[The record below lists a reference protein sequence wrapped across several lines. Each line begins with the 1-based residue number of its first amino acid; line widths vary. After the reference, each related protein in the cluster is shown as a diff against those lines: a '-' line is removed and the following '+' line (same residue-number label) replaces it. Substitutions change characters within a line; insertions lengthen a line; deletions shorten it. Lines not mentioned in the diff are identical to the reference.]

1 MGLTL
6 NIIAHELE
14 RFGAVTRVAA
24 ENPSFERIRMCL
36 GSMPNATQGTLFLC
50 SSLDQCVQ
58 VSAAGGQCILVQ
70 PAGQQVSDDT
80 GASPQAAPEHPQG
93 ELARDPASSA
103 SPAAASPKDLMASAA
118 LTPPQG
124 NPDVPSPAAL
134 VLQTERLPLE
144 VFDGLLGTFDRYRA
158 WEQEMDACASRED
171 GLQALL
177 DASAP
182 FLQNNVVVVDPA
194 LKLLAHTRNTPCD
207 DPITMELI
215 EHGYHTEENIRKFK
229 LHKRFRPWAE
239 ETDFIINNTR
249 EVCKYTTVVYSFKT
263 RHSFSLIIVMMCNAC
278 EPSDHL
284 LDVYRMFASRVERF
298 ALRDYPEDKPSGNAT
313 DTFLRDLLH
322 GELDTATVQERCKHV
337 GIPYQ
342 SRFCLFYIQTP
353 AETVPAQR
361 LLADIATAVAPAKTV
376 AIAGGIA
383 VLCFN
388 CLSSKCSLRCESGT
402 CPSAQAHRS
411 ISSRMEQ
418 MMEKADLLCG
428 RGSKFKYLHEAPVAF
443 EQARMACKIAATK
456 SQVSGGIKDFVNWKR
471 IFSFERCFAEYLVQ
485 QMGDASK
492 LALCTYGGRVI
503 DAMAQRDA
511 QTGSDDYEF
520 LFEYL
525 VNERKPS
532 AVAQELHMHR
542 NNVKYRIDKI
552 EERFGIDTSDP
563 ALRLMILFAYK
574 LREAA
579 KAL

>member
-1 MGLTL
+1 MSGLTL

-14 RFGAVTRVAA
+14 CFGTVTCTAA
-24 ENPSFERIRMCL
+24 GDLSFERVRMCL
-36 GSMPNATQGTLFLC
+36 GSVSVSVRGTLFFC
-50 SSLDQCVQ
+50 SSLDQCAQ
-58 VSAAGGQCILVQ
+58 VSADNGQCILVQ
-70 PAGQQVSDDT
+70 PADLQVKVDADANLQ
-80 GASPQAAPEHPQG
+80 ASIATSPN
-93 ELARDPASSA
+93 PA
-103 SPAAASPKDLMASAA
+103 
-118 LTPPQG
+118 
-124 NPDVPSPAAL
+124 VL
-134 VLQTERLPLE
+134 VLQTAREPLE
-144 VFDGLLGTFDRYRA
+144 IFDALLETFDRYRA
-158 WEQEMDACASRED
+158 WEQEMDACASREN

-182 FLQNNVVVVDPA
+182 FLQNNVAVVDPA
-194 LKLLAHTRNTPCD
+194 LKLLAYTRNTPCD
-207 DPITMELI
+207 DPITVELI

-229 LHKRFRPWAE
+229 LHKRFKPWAE
-239 ETDFIINNTR
+239 ESGFIINRSR

-263 RHSFSLIIVMMCNAC
+263 QHSFSLIIVMMCNAC
-278 EPSDHL
+278 EPVDYL
-284 LDVYRMFASRVERF
+284 LDTYKMFAARVERF
-298 ALRDYPEDKPSGNAT
+298 ARRDYPQDKPSGNAT

-322 GELDTATVQERCKHV
+322 GELGDADAIQERCKHV

-353 AETVPAQR
+353 TETVPAQR

-383 VLCFN
+383 ILCFS

-402 CPSAQAHRS
+402 CPSAKAHRS
-411 ISSRMEQ
+411 ISSRIEQ

-443 EQARMACKIAATK
+443 EQARMACQIAKTK
-456 SQVSGGIKDFVNWKR
+456 SRANSGIRDFVNWKR
-471 IFSFERCFAEYLVQ
+471 IFSFERCFAEYLVK
-485 QMGDASK
+485 QMDGAAE

-503 DAMAQRDA
+503 DALAQRDA

-532 AVAQELHMHR
+532 VVAEKLHMHR

-552 EERFGIDTSDP
+552 EERFGIDTSDS

-574 LREAA
+574 LREAS